1 MCGVP
6 QAQLALTAISAVGQ
20 VQEYREQK
28 ALAASKRAANDRTR
42 ENAQVAYMR
51 DINKIDQEKV
61 QADQEKAVAEFKTKQ
76 ESKKKLAQALNL
88 NAGNAVA
95 IVQDIG
101 SLYND
106 EYTEI
111 NRDYKGDMITLAA
124 QTTDAYANMSKVYNS
139 LQPVVEPSR
148 TGLLLGLATTG
159 AQGYINYDTADD
171 CLRDLINYAARC
183 IVWMER
189 NYAGNKR
196 IDNA

>member
-6 QAQLALTAISAVGQ
+6 QAQLALTAISAVGK

-28 ALAASKRAANDRTR
+28 ALAASKRASQNQTRINAN
-42 ENAQVAYMR
+42 VAYMR

-61 QADQEKAVAEFKTKQ
+61 QADQEKAVAEFKTKM

-88 NAGNAVA
+88 NAGNSVA

-111 NRDYKGDMITLAA
+111 MRDYKGDMITLGN
-124 QTTDAYANMSKVYNS
+124 QTQDAYANMSKVYNS
-139 LQPVVEPSR
+139 LEPVTEPSR
-148 TGLLLGLATTG
+148 TGLLLDLGTTA
-159 AQGYINYDTADD
+159 AQGYVNYDTAKV
-171 CLRDLINYAARC
+171 A
-183 IVWMER
+183 
-189 NYAGNKR
+189 KKK
-196 IDNA
+196 

>member
-6 QAQLALTAISAVGQ
+6 QAQLALTAISAVGK

-28 ALAASKRAANDRTR
+28 ALAASKRASQNQTRINAN
-42 ENAQVAYMR
+42 VAYMR

-61 QADQEKAVAEFKTKQ
+61 QADQEKAVAEFKTKM

-88 NAGNAVA
+88 NAGNSVA

-111 NRDYKGDMITLAA
+111 MRDYKGDMITLGN
-124 QTTDAYANMSKVYNS
+124 QTQDAYANMSKVYNS
-139 LQPVVEPSR
+139 LEPVTEPSR
-148 TGLLLGLATTG
+148 TGLLLDLGTTA
-159 AQGYINYDTADD
+159 AQGYVNYDTAVKADK
-171 CLRDLINYAARC
+171 
-183 IVWMER
+183 
-189 NYAGNKR
+189 G
-196 IDNA
+196 

>member
-1 MCGVP
+1 MCSIQAAMAGV
-6 QAQLALTAISAVGQ
+6 QIVGK

-28 ALAASKRAANDRTR
+28 ALAASKRATNDRTR
-42 ENAQVAYMR
+42 ENANVAYMR

-88 NAGNAVA
+88 NVGNRVA

-111 NRDYKGDMITLAA
+111 NRDYKGDMITLAG
-124 QTTDAYANMSKVYNS
+124 QTTDAYANMAKVYNS
-139 LQPVVEPSR
+139 LDPVVEPSR

-159 AQGYINYDTADD
+159 AQGYINYDTATK
-171 CLRDLINYAARC
+171 A
-183 IVWMER
+183 
-189 NYAGNKR
+189 KKT
-196 IDNA
+196 

>member
-20 VQEYREQK
+20 IQEYNEKK
-28 ALAASKRAANDRTR
+28 ALAASKRRAQAVTI
-42 ENAQVAYMR
+42 ENANRAYIR
-51 DINKIDQEKV
+51 DINKVDQEKV

-88 NAGNAVA
+88 NVGNRVA

-111 NRDYKGDMITLAA
+111 NRDYKGDMITLAG
-124 QTTDAYANMSKVYNS
+124 QTTDAYANMAKVYNS
-139 LQPVVEPSR
+139 LDPVVEPSR

-159 AQGYINYDTADD
+159 AQGYINYDTATK
-171 CLRDLINYAARC
+171 A
-183 IVWMER
+183 
-189 NYAGNKR
+189 KKT
-196 IDNA
+196 

>member
-20 VQEYREQK
+20 IQEYREQK
-28 ALAASKRAANDRTR
+28 ALAASKRASQNQTRINANI
-42 ENAQVAYMR
+42 AYMR

-88 NAGNAVA
+88 NAGNSVA

-101 SLYND
+101 SLYNN

-111 NRDYKGDMITLAA
+111 MRDYKGDMITLAG
-124 QTTDAYANMSKVYNS
+124 QTTDAYANMAKVYNS
-139 LQPVVEPSR
+139 LEPVVEPSR
-148 TGLLLGLATTG
+148 TGLLLDLATTG
-159 AQGYINYDTADD
+159 AQGYINYDTAK
-171 CLRDLINYAARC
+171 AA
-183 IVWMER
+183 
-189 NYAGNKR
+189 KK
-196 IDNA
+196 

>member
-1 MCGVP
+1 MCSIQAAMAGV
-6 QAQLALTAISAVGQ
+6 QIVGK

-28 ALAASKRAANDRTR
+28 ALAASKRATNDRTR
-42 ENAQVAYMR
+42 ENANVAYMR

-61 QADQEKAVAEFKTKQ
+61 LADQEKTVAEFKAKQ
-76 ESKKKLAQALNL
+76 EMKKKISQNINL
-88 NAGNAVA
+88 NAGNRVA

-106 EYTEI
+106 EYTE
-111 NRDYKGDMITLAA
+111 NHRDYKGDMITLAN

-159 AQGYINYDTADD
+159 AQGYINYDTATK
-171 CLRDLINYAARC
+171 A
-183 IVWMER
+183 
-189 NYAGNKR
+189 KKT
-196 IDNA
+196 

>member
-6 QAQLALTAISAVGQ
+6 QAQLALTAISAVGK

-148 TGLLLGLATTG
+148 TGLLLDLATTG
-159 AQGYINYDTADD
+159 AQGYINYDTATK
-171 CLRDLINYAARC
+171 A
-183 IVWMER
+183 
-189 NYAGNKR
+189 KTT
-196 IDNA
+196 

>member
-6 QAQLALTAISAVGQ
+6 QAQLALTAISAVGK

-61 QADQEKAVAEFKTKQ
+61 LADQEKAVAEFKTKQ

-88 NAGNAVA
+88 NVGNNVA

-111 NRDYKGDMITLAA
+111 NRDYKGDMITLAG
-124 QTTDAYANMSKVYNS
+124 QTTDAYANMAKVFNS

-148 TGLLLGLATTG
+148 TGLLLDLGTTA
-159 AQGYINYDTADD
+159 AQGYS
-171 CLRDLINYAARC
+171 
-183 IVWMER
+183 
-189 NYAGNKR
+189 NKG
-196 IDNA
+196 

>member
-1 MCGVP
+1 MCSIQAAMAGV
-6 QAQLALTAISAVGQ
+6 QIVGK

-76 ESKKKLAQALNL
+76 ESKKKLAQNLNL

-111 NRDYKGDMITLAA
+111 NREYKGDMITLAN
-124 QTTDAYANMSKVYNS
+124 QTTDAYANMAKVYNS
-139 LQPVVEPSR
+139 IAPVTEPSR
-148 TGLLLGLATTG
+148 TGLLLDIATTAG
-159 AQGYINYDTADD
+159 EGYVAHTDATKA
-171 CLRDLINYAARC
+171 
-183 IVWMER
+183 
-189 NYAGNKR
+189 NKG
-196 IDNA
+196 

>member
-1 MCGVP
+1 MCSIQAAMAGV
-6 QAQLALTAISAVGQ
+6 QIVGK

-76 ESKKKLAQALNL
+76 ESKKKIAQNLNL
-88 NAGNAVA
+88 NAGNSVV

-111 NRDYKGDMITLAA
+111 NREYKGDMITLAN
-124 QTTDAYANMSKVYNS
+124 QTTDAYANLSKTYNS
-139 LQPVVEPSR
+139 IAPVTEPSR
-148 TGLLLGLATTG
+148 TGLLLDIATTAG
-159 AQGYINYDTADD
+159 EGYIAHTDATAP
-171 CLRDLINYAARC
+171 
-183 IVWMER
+183 
-189 NYAGNKR
+189 KK
-196 IDNA
+196 

>member
-61 QADQEKAVAEFKTKQ
+61 QADQEKAAAKIKTDM
-76 ESKKKLAQALNL
+76 EKKKKIAQNINL
-88 NAGNAVA
+88 NAGNSVA

-106 EYTEI
+106 EYNE
-111 NRDYKGDMITLAA
+111 NARDYKGDMITLAN
-124 QTTDAYANMSKVYNS
+124 QTTDAYANMAKVFNS
-139 LQPVVEPSR
+139 ITPVTEPSR
-148 TGLLLGLATTG
+148 TGLLLDIATTAG
-159 AQGYINYDTADD
+159 EGYVAHTDATKA
-171 CLRDLINYAARC
+171 
-183 IVWMER
+183 
-189 NYAGNKR
+189 NKG
-196 IDNA
+196 

>member
-1 MCGVP
+1 MCSIQAAMAGV
-6 QAQLALTAISAVGQ
+6 QIVGK
-20 VQEYREQK
+20 VQEHREAK

-88 NAGNAVA
+88 NAGNRVA

-148 TGLLLGLATTG
+148 TGLLLDIASTAGT
-159 AQGYINYDTADD
+159 GYIAHTDATKPKT
-171 CLRDLINYAARC
+171 
-183 IVWMER
+183 
-189 NYAGNKR
+189 G
-196 IDNA
+196 

>member
-61 QADQEKAVAEFKTKQ
+61 LADQEKAVAEFKTKQ

-88 NAGNAVA
+88 NVGNNVA

-111 NRDYKGDMITLAA
+111 NRDYKGDMITLAG
-124 QTTDAYANMSKVYNS
+124 QTTDAYANMAKVFNS

-148 TGLLLGLATTG
+148 TGLLLGLGTTA
-159 AQGYINYDTADD
+159 AQGYINYDTATK
-171 CLRDLINYAARC
+171 A
-183 IVWMER
+183 
-189 NYAGNKR
+189 KKT
-196 IDNA
+196 

>member
-20 VQEYREQK
+20 IQEYNEKK
-28 ALAASKRAANDRTR
+28 ALAASKRRAQAVTI
-42 ENAQVAYMR
+42 ENANRAYIR

-88 NAGNAVA
+88 NVGNRVA

-111 NRDYKGDMITLAA
+111 NRDYKGDMITLAG
-124 QTTDAYANMSKVYNS
+124 QTTDAYANMAKVYNS
-139 LQPVVEPSR
+139 LDPVVEPSR

-159 AQGYINYDTADD
+159 AQGYINYDTATK
-171 CLRDLINYAARC
+171 A
-183 IVWMER
+183 
-189 NYAGNKR
+189 KKT
-196 IDNA
+196 

>member
-6 QAQLALTAISAVGQ
+6 QAQLALSVISAVGK

-88 NAGNAVA
+88 NAGNRVA

-101 SLYND
+101 SLYNS

-111 NRDYKGDMITLAA
+111 NRDYKGDMITLAG
-124 QTTDAYANMSKVYNS
+124 QTTDAYANMAKVFNS

-148 TGLLLGLATTG
+148 TGLLLDLGTTA
-159 AQGYINYDTADD
+159 AQGYINYDTATK
-171 CLRDLINYAARC
+171 A
-183 IVWMER
+183 
-189 NYAGNKR
+189 KKQ
-196 IDNA
+196 

>member
-1 MCGVP
+1 MCSIQAAMAGV
-6 QAQLALTAISAVGQ
+6 QIVGK

-88 NAGNAVA
+88 NAGNRVA

-111 NRDYKGDMITLAA
+111 NREYKGDMITLAN

-139 LQPVVEPSR
+139 IAPVTEPSR
-148 TGLLLGLATTG
+148 TGLLLDVATTAG
-159 AQGYINYDTADD
+159 EGYVAHTDAMK
-171 CLRDLINYAARC
+171 A
-183 IVWMER
+183 
-189 NYAGNKR
+189 NK
-196 IDNA
+196 A

>member
-6 QAQLALTAISAVGQ
+6 QAQLALTAINAVGQ

-61 QADQEKAVAEFKTKQ
+61 LADQEKAVAEFKTKQ

-88 NAGNAVA
+88 NVGNNVA

-111 NRDYKGDMITLAA
+111 NRDYKGDMITLAG
-124 QTTDAYANMSKVYNS
+124 QTTDAYANMAKVFNS

-148 TGLLLGLATTG
+148 TGLLLDLGTTA
-159 AQGYINYDTADD
+159 AQGYINYDTATK
-171 CLRDLINYAARC
+171 A
-183 IVWMER
+183 
-189 NYAGNKR
+189 KKQ
-196 IDNA
+196 

>member
-1 MCGVP
+1 MCSIQAAMAGV
-6 QAQLALTAISAVGQ
+6 QIVGK

-42 ENAQVAYMR
+42 ENANVAYMR

-76 ESKKKLAQALNL
+76 ESKKKIAQNLNL
-88 NAGNAVA
+88 NAGNSVV

-111 NRDYKGDMITLAA
+111 NREYKGDMITLAN
-124 QTTDAYANMSKVYNS
+124 QTTDAYANLSKTYNS
-139 LQPVVEPSR
+139 IAPVTEPSR
-148 TGLLLGLATTG
+148 TGLLLDIATTAG
-159 AQGYINYDTADD
+159 EGYIAHTDATAP
-171 CLRDLINYAARC
+171 
-183 IVWMER
+183 
-189 NYAGNKR
+189 KK
-196 IDNA
+196 

>member
-1 MCGVP
+1 MCSIQAAMAGV
-6 QAQLALTAISAVGQ
+6 QIVGK
-20 VQEYREQK
+20 VQEHREAK

-61 QADQEKAVAEFKTKQ
+61 QADQEKTVAEFKTKQ

-88 NAGNAVA
+88 NAGNRVA

-148 TGLLLGLATTG
+148 TGLLLDIASTAGT
-159 AQGYINYDTADD
+159 GYIAHTDATKPKT
-171 CLRDLINYAARC
+171 
-183 IVWMER
+183 
-189 NYAGNKR
+189 G
-196 IDNA
+196 

>member
-20 VQEYREQK
+20 IQEYREQK
-28 ALAASKRAANDRTR
+28 ALAASKRASQNQTRINANI
-42 ENAQVAYMR
+42 AYMR

-88 NAGNAVA
+88 NAGNSVA

-111 NRDYKGDMITLAA
+111 NREYKGDMITLAG
-124 QTTDAYANMSKVYNS
+124 QTTDAYANMAKVYNS
-139 LQPVVEPSR
+139 LEPVVEPSR
-148 TGLLLGLATTG
+148 TELLLGLATTG
-159 AQGYINYDTADD
+159 AQAYINYDTAK
-171 CLRDLINYAARC
+171 AAKK
-183 IVWMER
+183 IT
-189 NYAGNKR
+189 
-196 IDNA
+196 

>member
-1 MCGVP
+1 MCSVQAAMAGV
-6 QAQLALTAISAVGQ
+6 QIVGK
-20 VQEYREQK
+20 VQEHREAK

-61 QADQEKAVAEFKTKQ
+61 LADQEKAVAEFKTKQ

-88 NAGNAVA
+88 NVGNNVA

-111 NRDYKGDMITLAA
+111 NRDYKGDMITLAG
-124 QTTDAYANMSKVYNS
+124 QTTDAYANMAKVFNS

-148 TGLLLGLATTG
+148 TGLLLDLATTG
-159 AQGYINYDTADD
+159 AQGYINYDTAVKADK
-171 CLRDLINYAARC
+171 
-183 IVWMER
+183 
-189 NYAGNKR
+189 G
-196 IDNA
+196 

>member
-1 MCGVP
+1 MCSIQAAMAGV
-6 QAQLALTAISAVGQ
+6 QIVGK

-28 ALAASKRAANDRTR
+28 ALAASKRVANNKTR
-42 ENAQVAYMR
+42 ENANVAYIR

-88 NAGNAVA
+88 NAGNAVV

-111 NRDYKGDMITLAA
+111 NREYKGDMITLAN
-124 QTTDAYANMSKVYNS
+124 QTTDAYANMAKTYNS
-139 LQPVVEPSR
+139 IAPVVEPSR
-148 TGLLLGLATTG
+148 TGLLLDVAMTAGEGYVAHTSATSAKKDEGLVVAP
-159 AQGYINYDTADD
+159 
-171 CLRDLINYAARC
+171 
-183 IVWMER
+183 
-189 NYAGNKR
+189 
-196 IDNA
+196 

>member
-88 NAGNAVA
+88 NVGNNVA

-111 NRDYKGDMITLAA
+111 NRDYKGDMITLAG
-124 QTTDAYANMSKVYNS
+124 QTTDAYANMAKVFNS

-148 TGLLLGLATTG
+148 TGLLLDLGTTA
-159 AQGYINYDTADD
+159 AQGYINYDTATK
-171 CLRDLINYAARC
+171 A
-183 IVWMER
+183 
-189 NYAGNKR
+189 KKT
-196 IDNA
+196 

>member
-6 QAQLALTAISAVGQ
+6 QAQLALSVISAVGK

-61 QADQEKAVAEFKTKQ
+61 LADQEKAVAEFKTKQ

-88 NAGNAVA
+88 NVGNNVA

-111 NRDYKGDMITLAA
+111 NRDYKGDMITLAG
-124 QTTDAYANMSKVYNS
+124 QTTDAYANMAKVFNS

-148 TGLLLGLATTG
+148 TGLLLDLGTTA
-159 AQGYINYDTADD
+159 AQGYINYDTAVKADK
-171 CLRDLINYAARC
+171 
-183 IVWMER
+183 
-189 NYAGNKR
+189 G
-196 IDNA
+196 

>member
-6 QAQLALTAISAVGQ
+6 QAQLALTAISAVGK

-28 ALAASKRAANDRTR
+28 ALAASKRASQDRTR
-42 ENAQVAYMR
+42 ENANVAYMR

-61 QADQEKAVAEFKTKQ
+61 QADQEKAVAEFKTKM

-88 NAGNAVA
+88 NAGNSIA

-111 NRDYKGDMITLAA
+111 MRDYKGDMITLGN
-124 QTTDAYANMSKVYNS
+124 QTQDAYANMSKVYNS
-139 LQPVVEPSR
+139 LEPVTEPSR
-148 TGLLLGLATTG
+148 TGLLLDLGTTA
-159 AQGYINYDTADD
+159 AQGYVNYDTAVKADK
-171 CLRDLINYAARC
+171 
-183 IVWMER
+183 
-189 NYAGNKR
+189 G
-196 IDNA
+196 

>member
-6 QAQLALTAISAVGQ
+6 QAQLALSVISAVGK

-28 ALAASKRAANDRTR
+28 ALAASKRASQDRTR

-88 NAGNAVA
+88 NAGNRVA

-101 SLYND
+101 SLYNS

-111 NRDYKGDMITLAA
+111 NRDYKGDMITLAG
-124 QTTDAYANMSKVYNS
+124 QTTDAYANMAKVFNS

-148 TGLLLGLATTG
+148 TGLLLDIASTAGT
-159 AQGYINYDTADD
+159 GYIAHTDATKA
-171 CLRDLINYAARC
+171 
-183 IVWMER
+183 
-189 NYAGNKR
+189 KTS
-196 IDNA
+196 

>member
-20 VQEYREQK
+20 IQEYNEKK
-28 ALAASKRAANDRTR
+28 ALAASKRRAQAVTI
-42 ENAQVAYMR
+42 ENANRAYIR

-88 NAGNAVA
+88 NVGNRVA

-111 NRDYKGDMITLAA
+111 NRDYKGDMITLAG
-124 QTTDAYANMSKVYNS
+124 QTTDAYANMAKVYNS
-139 LQPVVEPSR
+139 LDPVVEPSR
-148 TGLLLGLATTG
+148 TGLLLDIATTAG
-159 AQGYINYDTADD
+159 EGYVAHTDAT
-171 CLRDLINYAARC
+171 
-183 IVWMER
+183 
-189 NYAGNKR
+189 KPQK
-196 IDNA
+196 

>member
-1 MCGVP
+1 MCSVQAAMAGV
-6 QAQLALTAISAVGQ
+6 QIVGK

-28 ALAASKRAANDRTR
+28 ALAASKRAANNRTR
-42 ENAQVAYMR
+42 ENANVAYIR

-61 QADQEKAVAEFKTKQ
+61 QADQEKTVAEFKTKQ

-111 NRDYKGDMITLAA
+111 NRDYKGDMITLAS

-148 TGLLLGLATTG
+148 TGLLLDIASTAGT
-159 AQGYINYDTADD
+159 GYIAHTDATKA
-171 CLRDLINYAARC
+171 
-183 IVWMER
+183 
-189 NYAGNKR
+189 KTS
-196 IDNA
+196 

>member
-1 MCGVP
+1 MCSIQAAMAGV
-6 QAQLALTAISAVGQ
+6 QIVGK

-76 ESKKKLAQALNL
+76 ESKKKLAQNLNL
-88 NAGNAVA
+88 NAGNSVA

-111 NRDYKGDMITLAA
+111 NRDYKGDMITLGN
-124 QTTDAYANMSKVYNS
+124 QTMDAYANMSKVFNS

-148 TGLLLGLATTG
+148 TGLLLDLGTTA
-159 AQGYINYDTADD
+159 AQGYVNYDVAKS
-171 CLRDLINYAARC
+171 AKK
-183 IVWMER
+183 
-189 NYAGNKR
+189 G
-196 IDNA
+196 